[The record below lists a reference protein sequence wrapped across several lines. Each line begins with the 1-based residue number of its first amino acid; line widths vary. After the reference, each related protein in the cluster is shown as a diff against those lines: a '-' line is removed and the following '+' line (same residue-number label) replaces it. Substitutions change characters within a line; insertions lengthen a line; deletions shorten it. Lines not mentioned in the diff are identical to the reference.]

1 MYYAIS
7 LVPNDPCLD
16 KEKLKVIRRQ
26 MSNEKLHKLK
36 HITLFPS
43 AFLQTN
49 RTPCP
54 YVSCHTTVPEGM
66 YTRFCFKLAHLT
78 PVILYYFSVHQIY
91 PGGQYIA
98 TCTPAK
104 NFDFV
109 WLFQLPQDLP
119 YNTSHHSFRTLYPI
133 RFLVQLPSYMVPGP
147 HNIFP

>member
-7 LVPNDPCLD
+7 LAPNDPCLD

-26 MSNEKLHKLK
+26 TTNEKLQKLK
-36 HITLFPS
+36 HITSFPS

-54 YVSCHTTVPEGM
+54 YVSRHTTVPEGM
-66 YTRFCFKLAHLT
+66 YTRFCFKLALLT
-78 PVILYYFSVHQIY
+78 RVILYYFSVHQIY

-98 TCTPAK
+98 TCALAK

-109 WLFQLPQDLP
+109 WQFQLPQNLP
-119 YNTSHHSFRTLYPI
+119 YNTSHCSYGTLCPI
-133 RFLVQLPSYMVPGP
+133 RFLLQLPSYMIPEP
-147 HNIFP
+147 HSIFP